1 MDSFNAL
8 KLDMKGG
15 VNMNKY
21 FLLILLFTSSVY
33 SAEPSQLLKCSAIK
47 DGVNRLAC
55 FDDLAKTEQKNAD
68 NHATKNLSSNES
80 KSNNWNLSIS
90 QSKIDDSETV
100 VLMTDAKEPVPG
112 RFKQK
117 AIPTLVVRCLEKTTS
132 SYINFD
138 GLFMSDNA
146 GHGKVTF
153 RIDKDKPFTQNLT
166 VSNDHKALGLW
177 NGNLAI
183 PFIKRLMA
191 GEALI
196 VQATPYSETSVML
209 TFDIS
214 KLEKEIEP
222 LRKACKW

>member
-1 MDSFNAL
+1 
-8 KLDMKGG
+8 MKT
-15 VNMNKY
+15 NMNKY
-21 FLLILLFTSSVY
+21 LLLIVLFTSAAF
-33 SAEPSQLLKCSAIK
+33 SAEPSPLLKCSTIQDGIK
-47 DGVNRLAC
+47 RLAC
-55 FDDLAKTEQKNAD
+55 FDDLAKADQKNSD
-68 NHATKNLSSNES
+68 QNATKSLNVTES
-80 KSNNWNLSIS
+80 KSNNWKLSVS

-112 RFKQK
+112 RFKRQ
-117 AIPTLVVRCLEKTTS
+117 AIPTLIIRCLEKTTS

-153 RIDKDKPFTQNLT
+153 RIDKDKPFTQNMS

-177 NGNLAI
+177 NGGTAI
-183 PFIKRLMA
+183 PFIKKLMA
-191 GEALI
+191 GETLI
-196 VQATPYSETSVML
+196 VQATPYSEAAVML

-214 KLEKEIEP
+214 NLEKEIEP